1 VRDRITVTSQ
11 KSTHGACFEAANLAQ
26 EKKKSQ
32 KLQHF
37 EAMGVTQV
45 ISAAGSSSTESVLR
59 KHRNR
64 RKLNKKKGS
73 QAVSATGLS
82 SVAAEDRMDLVEANE
97 MSTLQ
102 PIGIVQSSSGAEG
115 EDDDALMITSD
126 AVPAGGSGAPV
137 FAPLDTDAV
146 KSSTIKAEVRRVP
159 IPPHR
164 MSPLKR
170 DWINLFGPLTEILGL
185 QVRMNVQKRC
195 VEMRVSTHEY

>member
-1 VRDRITVTSQ
+1 
-11 KSTHGACFEAANLAQ
+11 
-26 EKKKSQ
+26 
-32 KLQHF
+32 
-37 EAMGVTQV
+37 MGVTQV
-45 ISAAGSSSTESVLR
+45 NSAAGSSSTESVLR

-73 QAVSATGLS
+73 QAVSVTGLS

-97 MSTLQ
+97 MQ
-102 PIGIVQSSSGAEG
+102 PIGIVQNSSSGEG
-115 EDDDALMITSD
+115 EDDDALMINGD
-126 AVPAGGSGAPV
+126 DVPAGGSGAPV
-137 FAPLDTDAV
+137 FAPLGADAA
-146 KSSTIKAEVRRVP
+146 KSSTVKGEVRKVP

-195 VEMRVSTHEY
+195 VEMRVSVCEYWVGTL